1 MGSRT
6 LRVNVN
12 DHRISPTLCGK
23 RPTLRLP
30 AVMPSIAM
38 LPNFLWGSSSRG
50 LYHLISAFQRLH
62 SMLVSL
68 GTAVTAVR
76 PITSYCIPVM
86 SKEEGFYLQEMH
98 A

>member
-1 MGSRT
+1 
-6 LRVNVN
+6 
-12 DHRISPTLCGK
+12 
-23 RPTLRLP
+23 
-30 AVMPSIAM
+30 
-38 LPNFLWGSSSRG
+38 
-50 LYHLISAFQRLH
+50 
-62 SMLVSL
+62 MLVSL